1 MSLRRKILLLSLCV
15 FGAGFLAWKSPVYRD
30 HLRNVPEAMNVWW
43 VRYAWEE
50 SSGFGLPGG
59 YHTGIF
65 VYDMPEA
72 VKTELQEKGLA
83 WLNTLPQN
91 SWQGMQ
97 GSYNP
102 WRATP
107 VPTTYSWADPAA
119 CPPTKSDR
127 YMLVYPK
134 GCPSMS
140 GFMDGYGLLPFDRDI
155 EVMVNEALFAPG
167 AYYAIGRWGIL
178 VLIPKRERIVYV
190 F

>member
-1 MSLRRKILLLSLCV
+1 MRLRRKVFLLGLCV
-15 FGAGFLAWKSPVYRD
+15 FAAGFLAWKGLVYRD

-72 VKTELQEKGLA
+72 VKTELREKGLA
-83 WLNTLPQN
+83 WLNTLPPN
-91 SWQGMQ
+91 SWQSMQ
-97 GSYNP
+97 GSYNA

-119 CPPTKSDR
+119 CPPTTSDR
-127 YMLVYPK
+127 YMLGYPK
-134 GCPSMS
+134 GCPSIS
-140 GFMDGYGLLPFDRDI
+140 GLMDGYGLLPFDRDV

-167 AYYAIGRWGIL
+167 AYYALGRWGIL